1 MKIFMAGGS
10 GFVGTNLAFYL
21 LGKGHSIIAVG
32 TSSAH
37 KVIQH
42 DKFNYI
48 SADTTIK
55 GDWQDALKSVDAV
68 INLAGKN
75 IFKRWTDT
83 YKDEI
88 YTSRI
93 LTTRNLVE
101 AIADQKDIIFCS
113 TSAIGYYGDRADEVL
128 KEGAP
133 PGNDF
138 AAKVCKDWEKEA
150 FQAQAKGV
158 RVTTMRFGVVLGK
171 KGGALAKM
179 VPAFKSFAGGPLGTG
194 LQWFPWIHMD
204 DLISAII
211 FILESPNLNG
221 PVNFCSPNPVRN
233 REFAGALGQVL
244 NRPSLMRTPAFMIR
258 LIMGEMGKS
267 LMSSQR
273 AIPDK
278 LLKQGFKFQYPDIN
292 NALYN
297 LLGSR

>member
-1 MKIFMAGGS
+1 MKIYITGGS
-10 GFVGTNLAFYL
+10 GFVGTNIALYL
-21 LGKGHSIIAVG
+21 LGKGHSVIAIG

-42 DKFNYI
+42 DKFHYI

-68 INLAGKN
+68 INLAGKS
-75 IFKRWTDT
+75 IFKRWSDT
-83 YKDEI
+83 YKDQI

-101 AIADQKDIIFCS
+101 AITDQKDIIFCS
-113 TSAIGYYGDRADEVL
+113 TSAVGYYGDRADEVL
-128 KEGAP
+128 KEDAL

-138 AAKVCKDWEKEA
+138 AAKLCRDWEKEA

-158 RVTTMRFGVVLGK
+158 RVAAMRFGVVLGK
-171 KGGALAKM
+171 DGGALAKM
-179 VPAFKSFAGGPLGTG
+179 VPAFKSFAGGPLGSG

-204 DLISAII
+204 DLIAAII
-211 FILESPNLNG
+211 FILETSDLKG
-221 PVNFCSPNPVRN
+221 PINFCSPNPVRH
-233 REFAGALGQVL
+233 RDFANALGQVL
-244 NRPSLMRTPAFMIR
+244 NRPSVLRAPSFMIR
-258 LIMGEMGKS
+258 MIMGEMGKA

-278 LLKQGFKFQYPDIN
+278 LLKQGFKFQYPDIH

-297 LLGSR
+297 LTVS

>member
-1 MKIFMAGGS
+1 MKIFITGGS
-10 GFVGTNLAFYL
+10 GFVGTNLAFCL
-21 LGKGHSIIAVG
+21 LENGHSVIAVG

-42 DKFNYI
+42 DRFHYI

-55 GDWQDALKSVDAV
+55 GDWQDEIKSVDAV

-83 YKDEI
+83 YKDQI

-101 AIADQKDIIFCS
+101 SIADRKDIIFCS
-113 TSAIGYYGDRADEVL
+113 TSAVGYYGDRSDEVL
-128 KEGAP
+128 KEDAL
-133 PGNDF
+133 PGDDF
-138 AAKVCKDWEKEA
+138 AAKVCRDWEKEA

-158 RVTTMRFGVVLGK
+158 RVAAMRFGVVLGK
-171 KGGALAKM
+171 NGGALAKM
-179 VPAFKSFAGGPLGTG
+179 VPTFKSFAGGPLGSG

-204 DLISAII
+204 DLIDAII
-211 FILESPNLNG
+211 FILENPDLKG

-244 NRPSLMRTPAFMIR
+244 SRPSVMRTPAFMIR
-258 LIMGEMGKS
+258 LIMGEMGNS

-292 NALYN
+292 RALHN
-297 LLGSR
+297 LVL

>member
-1 MKIFMAGGS
+1 MKIFITGGS
-10 GFVGTNLAFYL
+10 GFVGTNIALYL
-21 LGKGHSIIAVG
+21 LGKGHSVIAIG

-42 DKFNYI
+42 DKFHYI

-68 INLAGKN
+68 INLAGKS
-75 IFKRWTDT
+75 IFKRWSDT
-83 YKDEI
+83 YKDQI

-101 AIADQKDIIFCS
+101 AITDQKDIIFCS
-113 TSAIGYYGDRADEVL
+113 TSAVGYYGDRADEVL
-128 KEGAP
+128 KEDAL

-138 AAKVCKDWEKEA
+138 AAKLCRDWEKEA

-158 RVTTMRFGVVLGK
+158 RVAAMRFGVVLGK
-171 KGGALAKM
+171 DGGALAKM
-179 VPAFKSFAGGPLGTG
+179 VPAFKSFAGGPLGSG

-204 DLISAII
+204 DLIAAII
-211 FILESPNLNG
+211 FILETSDLKG
-221 PVNFCSPNPVRN
+221 PINFCSPNPVRH
-233 REFAGALGQVL
+233 RDFANALGQVL
-244 NRPSLMRTPAFMIR
+244 NRPSVLRAPSFMIR
-258 LIMGEMGKS
+258 MIMGEMGKA

-292 NALYN
+292 SALHD
-297 LLGSR
+297 LVL

>member
-1 MKIFMAGGS
+1 MKIFITGGS
-10 GFVGTNLAFYL
+10 GFVGTNIALYL
-21 LGKGHSIIAVG
+21 LGKGHSVIAIG

-42 DKFNYI
+42 DKFHYI

-68 INLAGKN
+68 INLAGKS
-75 IFKRWTDT
+75 IFKRWSDT
-83 YKDEI
+83 YKDQI

-101 AIADQKDIIFCS
+101 AITDQKDIIFCS
-113 TSAIGYYGDRADEVL
+113 TSAVGYYGDRADEVL
-128 KEGAP
+128 KEDAL

-138 AAKVCKDWEKEA
+138 AAKLCRDWEKEA

-158 RVTTMRFGVVLGK
+158 RVAAMRFGVVLGK
-171 KGGALAKM
+171 DGGALAKM
-179 VPAFKSFAGGPLGTG
+179 VPAFKSFAGGPLGSG

-204 DLISAII
+204 DLIAAII
-211 FILESPNLNG
+211 FILETSDLKG
-221 PVNFCSPNPVRN
+221 PINFCSPNPVRHCD
-233 REFAGALGQVL
+233 FANALGQVL
-244 NRPSLMRTPAFMIR
+244 NRPSVLRAPSFMIR
-258 LIMGEMGKS
+258 MIMGEMGKA

-278 LLKQGFKFQYPDIN
+278 LLKQGFKFQYPDIH

-297 LLGSR
+297 LTVS